1 MFLIFWIALILCGL
15 IDLSDTI
22 LACIIVI
29 GISGACKLCLSF
41 DLPVQATGY

>member
-1 MFLIFWIALILCGL
+1 VLLIFWIALILCGL

-29 GISGACKLCLSF
+29 GISRACKLCLSF
-41 DLPVQATGY
+41 DLPAQATGY